1 MGRAS
6 SSSRI
11 ETASAEISAV
21 SDISL
26 TEYNEP
32 DIPTQVFQ
40 AGHLN
45 ERCWRGSK
53 FELRWAAGVPAGG
66 GSRME
71 VRRARERYILI
82 QFLIEA
88 MVLSGLGGA
97 LGIAVGALL
106 AREAP

>member
-1 MGRAS
+1 MGRSS

-11 ETASAEISAV
+11 ERASAEISAAV

-45 ERCWRGSK
+45 ERRWRGSK

-71 VRRARERYILI
+71 VGRARDRY
-82 QFLIEA
+82 
-88 MVLSGLGGA
+88 VDSSNRPSWSGGGTVCWMPRPPWMRA
-97 LGIAVGALL
+97 
-106 AREAP
+106 